1 MCKNSG
7 NNVNIVLK
15 IYYKVSFIK
24 QKEITGEASKW
35 TGGNHLTYLIVEL
48 RLKQRWKKTVCKCY
62 IFWQNRAQVK
72 KMRGEKRKKGKV
84 ALYFWVGQSVLVFL
98 TRLGLDSP
106 KISFEVLFAITTSIF
121 YPMLWSKIACYF
133 SLLDGSHVAPSLS
146 EISLWSLL
154 LSHCVE
160 SSGAYGSLWRWKG
173 K

>member
-1 MCKNSG
+1 MDWWKSFNIFNCRAKTKTKVKKKQYV
-7 NNVNIVLK
+7 NVIYSDK
-15 IYYKVSFIK
+15 IGHK
-24 QKEITGEASKW
+24 
-35 TGGNHLTYLIVEL
+35 
-48 RLKQRWKKTVCKCY
+48 WKK
-62 IFWQNRAQVK
+62 
-72 KMRGEKRKKGKV
+72 MGGEKRKKGKV
-84 ALYFWVGQSVLVFL
+84 TLYFWVGQSVLVFL

-154 LSHCVE
+154 LSHWSLLLSHCVE
-160 SSGAYGSLWRWKG
+160 SSGAYGSLWRWKD